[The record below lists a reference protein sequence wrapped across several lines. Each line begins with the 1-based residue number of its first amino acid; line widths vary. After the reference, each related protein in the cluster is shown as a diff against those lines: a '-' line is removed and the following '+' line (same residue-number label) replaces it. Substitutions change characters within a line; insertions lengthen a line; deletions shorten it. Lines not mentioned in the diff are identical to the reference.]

1 MTKNGQEDFFPDIDI
16 KNELPRLL
24 SAAELLRNP
33 FKEGERFSDNVVM
46 TGKVSQV
53 GDVIFIDVDDET
65 PVAVSDR
72 VKRSVEL
79 QFPKEALS
87 ILDTEKSLS
96 GNNSLI
102 VGGSLVGVQKTGKD
116 NPEML
121 RYAMLKRGLYLR
133 DNPDEGFLVSPEA
146 INHPGGGCAEKLS
159 TTMLK
164 EAQEEVQIFL
174 MGRNRKSLQVSD
186 GLSDL
191 FGGLSNTKISPVVM
205 SLKGL
210 VGLSDDEHKELL
222 NEFRYHVLQ
231 KSMEGEVFE
240 FPLDHLDEVDA
251 RLIMS
256 ILDDPVVMDVR
267 LDDSKK
273 SLCEKVITRIN
284 GEVFDEAEGV
294 PYMDTRYN
302 TFELTQ
308 PLVLDIPRDRKIIHL
323 LGCEPDFDRQ
333 ALFFNEDELKGVGLT
348 AKHPHDEG
356 LEPGGLSRSTYAL
369 FHNHLSD
376 LSFGDVVSSNSPLY
390 DLAVER
396 QYAREVMEI
405 EAEMERPVES
415 KNYDA

>member
-1 MTKNGQEDFFPDIDI
+1 MTKNGQEDFFPAIDI

-33 FKEGERFSDNVVM
+33 FREGERFSDNVVM

-72 VKRSVEL
+72 VKQSVDL
-79 QFPKEALS
+79 QFPEEALS
-87 ILDTEKSLS
+87 ILDTEKSLA

-102 VGGSLVGVQKTGKD
+102 VGGSLVGVQKSGKD
-116 NPEML
+116 NPETL

-133 DNPDEGFLVSPEA
+133 DNPDEGFLVSPQA

-174 MGRNRKSLQVSD
+174 MGRNRKNLQVSE

-205 SLKGL
+205 SLKGR
-210 VGLSDDEHKELL
+210 VGLSGDEHNELL
-222 NEFRYHVLQ
+222 NEFRHHVLQ
-231 KSMEGEVFE
+231 KSKEGGLFE

-256 ILDDPVVMDVR
+256 ILDDPVMMDVR

-273 SLCEKVITRIN
+273 SLCEKVVTRIN

-302 TFELTQ
+302 TFDLTQ
-308 PLVLDIPRDRKIIHL
+308 PLILDVPRDKKIIHL

-333 ALFFNEDELKGVGLT
+333 ALFFNEAELMEMGVAG
-348 AKHPHDEG
+348 KHPHDDG
-356 LEPGGLSRSTYAL
+356 IALGGLMRADYAL

-376 LSFGDVVSSNSPLY
+376 LSFDNVVSSNSPLY

-405 EAEMERPVES
+405 EAGIECLVES
-415 KNYDA
+415 ENYGA